1 MARDVEMTFMEHLE
15 ELRTRILYCIYAI
28 APVILVSF
36 TFVKPLLKIIV
47 YHADK
52 LDIRGRHAE
61 FPLEIGFSPIIGPFV
76 TYNPPQDIPILQ
88 SLAVTETAVTYMK
101 VAFVAAIFLI
111 FPFIMYQ
118 VWKFIEP
125 GLKPKEK
132 KFLGPFLLVSWF
144 FFILGGLF
152 AYFGMLP
159 VAIPLLSKFGEGI
172 TVNAWALGAYV
183 SFVLRMLLVFGVV
196 FELPVISALLS
207 MLGIL
212 SPKFLR
218 SYRSYAV
225 LIIFV
230 AAAFLT
236 PPDPATQI
244 LMAVPLILLY
254 EISIFVS
261 WFFQPKPD
269 DDAEVVE
276 TKAE

>member
-1 MARDVEMTFMEHLE
+1 MSRDVEMTFMEHLE
-15 ELRTRILYCIYAI
+15 ELRTRILYCVYAI
-28 APVILVSF
+28 APAVLISF
-36 TFVKPLLKIIV
+36 SFARPLLEIITR
-47 YHADK
+47 HAHTM
-52 LDIRGRHAE
+52 DIRGKSAGL
-61 FPLEIGFSPIIGPFV
+61 PLEVGFSPLIGPFI
-76 TYNPPQDIPILQ
+76 TYRSPQEVPILQ

-118 VWKFIEP
+118 VWKFVEP
-125 GLKPKEK
+125 GLKQKEK

-183 SFVLRMLLVFGVV
+183 SFVLRMLLVFGIV
-196 FELPVISALLS
+196 FELPVIAALLS

-212 SPKFLR
+212 TPQFLK
-218 SYRSYAV
+218 SYRSYAILV
-225 LIIFV
+225 IFV
-230 AAAFLT
+230 MAAFLT

-244 LMAVPLILLY
+244 LMAVPLMMLY

-261 WFFQPKPD
+261 WFFQPTPD
-269 DDAEVVE
+269 PETAVVE
-276 TKAE
+276 SQGD